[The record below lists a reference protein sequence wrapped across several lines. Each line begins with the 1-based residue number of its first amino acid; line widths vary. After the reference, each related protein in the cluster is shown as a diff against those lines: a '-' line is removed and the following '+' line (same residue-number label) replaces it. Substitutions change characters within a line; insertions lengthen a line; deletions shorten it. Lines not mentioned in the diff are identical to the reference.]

1 MEELPQDLLTTLEI
15 TPSVTITDLVFALLT
30 SAVLNFALAWVYIRT
45 HGGYSYSKSYVQSIV
60 LVGLIVSLI
69 MIVIGSEIARAF
81 ALVGAMSIV
90 RFRTPVKDSRD
101 LIFIFAA
108 IAIGMAAGTG
118 FHLYAAIFTVFLG
131 ALMLAF
137 HAFKFGDLDHRS
149 YVLKLRIAPPDKD
162 AVAALCREYCRHYAV
177 VSISRISDDAGLE
190 EVVYEVELKPRVEYG
205 DFIERLREKVNPQAI
220 NLLVGEG
227 SVNV

>member
-1 MEELPQDLLTTLEI
+1 MEDLSPDLLATLEI
-15 TPSVTITDLVFALLT
+15 TPSVSLIDLALALVT
-30 SAVLNFALAWVYIRT
+30 SAILNFALAWLYIRT
-45 HGGYSYSKSYVQSIV
+45 HGGYSYSKSFVQSIV

-90 RFRTPVKDSRD
+90 RFRTPLKDSRD

-118 FHLYAAIFTVFLG
+118 FYIYAAIFTGFLG
-131 ALMLAF
+131 AILLAF
-137 HAFKFGDLDHRS
+137 HVFKFGDLDHRS
-149 YVLKLRIAPPDKD
+149 YVLKLRLAPADKD
-162 AVAALCREYCRHYAV
+162 TISALCREHCRHFAV
-177 VSISRISDDAGLE
+177 VSISRSSDDAAVE
-190 EVVYEVELKPRVEYG
+190 DVVYEIDLKSRISYG
-205 DFIERLREKVNPQAI
+205 DFIEKIREKANPQSI

>member
-1 MEELPQDLLTTLEI
+1 MNDLSTDLLSTLEMTSSI
-15 TPSVTITDLVFALLT
+15 TMTDLLLALIT
-30 SAVLNFALAWVYIRT
+30 SAVLNFVLACLYIRT

-101 LIFIFAA
+101 LIFVFAA
-108 IAIGMAAGTG
+108 IAIGMASGTG
-118 FHLYAAIFTVFLG
+118 FYLYAIVFVLFIGAILVL
-131 ALMLAF
+131 F
-137 HAFKFGDLDHRS
+137 HVFKFGDLDDRS
-149 YVLKLRIAPPDKD
+149 YVLKLRISPDQKEK
-162 AVAALCREYCRHYAV
+162 VRALCKQHCRHFAV
-177 VSISRISDDAGLE
+177 VSISRGSEGADVED
-190 EVVYEVELKPRVEYG
+190 VVYELELKPKFSYS
-205 DFIERLREKVNPQAI
+205 DFIDQLRDQANPLSI

-227 SVNV
+227 AVNV